1 MKDKTNFFDIIFV
14 FIIPLIVTLT
24 EYFVKAIN
32 FQSSY
37 YYMVYYVLGIVLF
50 YMMNMIRKKVFG
62 IYFNTKKES

>member
-1 MKDKTNFFDIIFV
+1 MKDKTKFFDIIFV

-37 YYMVYYVLGIVLF
+37 YYIV
-50 YMMNMIRKKVFG
+50 
-62 IYFNTKKES
+62 

>member
-14 FIIPLIVTLT
+14 FMIPLIVTLT

-37 YYMVYYVLGIVLF
+37 YYIMYYVLGIVLF